1 MAGMKTKYMSKGT
14 GMKTKYMSKG
24 STGMKTKYMSMG
36 SGAPG
41 SPSNLKVT
49 KKRFGTKAKKK

>member
-41 SPSNLKVT
+41 SPKTLSR
-49 KKRFGTKAKKK
+49 RFGTKAKKK